1 MDHPVPTPVATH
13 LPADTHAHL
22 VALALKQ
29 GEPLETV
36 LRHAIER
43 GLSLLLQERRH
54 REEARRNGLDVPP
67 HALIVHLS
75 NKG

>member
-13 LPADTHAHL
+13 LTADTHAHL
-22 VALALKQ
+22 VALALTQ

-43 GLSLLLQERRH
+43 GLPLLLQERRH
-54 REEARRNGLDVPP
+54 REEARRNGLDVPTP
-67 HALIVHLS
+67 RPTDDD
-75 NKG
+75 GT